1 MAQLDEYPLGLLRC
15 PDSRLDPSGHR
26 VWCGNDHMILGYMQ
40 SHMFA
45 AEIQYLVPYTTSA
58 EAFRELRL
66 RHEKRSSLTQL
77 QLIQQ
82 MMQITF
88 DDIPDRF
95 DTAMTTFRDLVYRI
109 ENIGPVDV

>member
-15 PDSRLDPSGHR
+15 PDARLDPSGHH

-58 EAFRELRL
+58 EVFRELR
-66 RHEKRSSLTQL
+66 
-77 QLIQQ
+77 
-82 MMQITF
+82 
-88 DDIPDRF
+88 DIPDHF
-95 DTAMTTFRDLVYRI
+95 DTAMTTFHDLVYWI